1 MLLIFSEVYIHQMR
15 YFIILLLTTTLLYSC
30 SNDEKKSDNK
40 HKNPLEFLSNEI
52 VNQPDDYTLYARRA
66 AIYLEQG
73 KLDPAFR
80 DLNKAISINP
90 NNAELYILLSD
101 VYFILGNKEN
111 SITSLNKAVSLEPKN
126 PVPLIKLSELYL
138 LMSDYEKV
146 HFFSSRALLLDV
158 NLAKPYY
165 HKGVAFLETSDT
177 ANAILNLKIASNI
190 DTANFDANM
199 QLGAIYYNESDS
211 ISEIYLKKAIKNR
224 PTAPSALYYLGML
237 YQENSEFDKALD
249 IYTQLFNNA
258 KSGKRAYFNSGYIY
272 LVELQQFDLAEEMFR
287 QAIDID
293 PAFIEALCNLGRTY
307 EAKDEL
313 DLASEYYNRTLEV
326 LPNYPLAIQG
336 LNRLDY
342 K

>member
-1 MLLIFSEVYIHQMR
+1 MK
-15 YFIILLLTTTLLYSC
+15 
-30 SNDEKKSDNK
+30 D
-40 HKNPLEFLSNEI
+40 PLEFLTNEI
-52 VNQPDDYTLYARRA
+52 LEQPDDYSLYAKRA
-66 AIYLEQG
+66 TIYLEQG

-80 DLNKAISINP
+80 DLNKAISLNP
-90 NNAELYILLSD
+90 NDAELYILLSE

-111 SITSLNKAVSLEPKN
+111 SISSLNKAVSLDPTN
-126 PVPLIKLSELYL
+126 ALPLIKLSELYL
-138 LMSDYEKV
+138 LLGHHEKV
-146 HFFSSRALLLDV
+146 HFFSSKALLLDV

-165 HKGVAFLETSDT
+165 HKGMAFLETFDT

-199 QLGAIYYNESDS
+199 QLGAIYYNNSDS
-211 ISEIYLKKAIKNR
+211 ISEIYLKKAIKNQ
-224 PTAPSALYYLGML
+224 PNAPSALYYLGML
-237 YQENSEFDKALD
+237 YQENSEFNKALD
-249 IYTQLFNNA
+249 VYTQLFNNA

-272 LVELQQFDLAEEMFR
+272 LVELLQFDLAEEMFI

-293 PAFIEALCNLGRTY
+293 PAFIEAIYNLGRTY
-307 EAKDEL
+307 EAKGEN
-313 DLASEYYNRTLEV
+313 DLARQYYNRTLEV